1 MIKYLDIQAI
11 TAQHAAEY
19 QAAAHR
25 VIDSGWYLLGNET
38 EAFEQQY
45 AHYIGTEHCVGV
57 ANGLDAL
64 RLMLRAYKEL
74 GRMTDG
80 DEIIVPANTYIATI
94 LAITDNNLVPVM
106 VEPKLDTLE
115 IDTTRIEEVITSRT
129 RAVLTVHLYGR
140 LACNDELIDICQRHN
155 LLLLEDNAQS
165 HGCQWNQRRTGALGD
180 AAAHSFYPGKT
191 LVLLAMRVLLPL
203 TMHNWQTS
211 YAH

>member
-1 MIKYLDIQAI
+1 
-11 TAQHAAEY
+11 
-19 QAAAHR
+19 
-25 VIDSGWYLLGNET
+25 
-38 EAFEQQY
+38 
-45 AHYIGTEHCVGV
+45 
-57 ANGLDAL
+57 
-64 RLMLRAYKEL
+64 
-74 GRMTDG
+74 
-80 DEIIVPANTYIATI
+80 
-94 LAITDNNLVPVM
+94 M